1 MTPTA
6 ALADALA
13 QAEREGRTL
22 APDLARTPA
31 SLDEAEAVQT
41 ELLERLRWTARAWKL
56 GASTH
61 GARGALGLSRVFSGA
76 VPAGRC
82 LDTGARLPLAALRQ
96 RGVECELA
104 LTVRAP
110 DARTLQGLE
119 AADLPERE
127 ALARRCVLACHSA
140 LELPQSRWPTLGAG
154 GPLALVA
161 DNGAAGWVVLGPA
174 AAPEALHDVRTGQ
187 LWIDGAPVA
196 SGDTSAFV
204 MPPLALLAD
213 HLVRLARRG
222 LGATGPTTVL
232 LGSVTPYH
240 PLQGPARV
248 RAAFDGLP
256 AVELEL
262 A

>member
-6 ALADALA
+6 TLADALA

-22 APDLARTPA
+22 APDPALAPA
-31 SLDEAEAVQT
+31 SLDEAEAVQADV
-41 ELLERLRWTARAWKL
+41 LERLRWRARAWKL

-61 GARGALGLSRVFSGA
+61 GARNALGLSRVFSGA
-76 VPAGRC
+76 VPADRC
-82 LDTGARLPLAALRQ
+82 LGTGARLPLATLRQ

-104 LTVRAP
+104 LTVQAP
-110 DARTLQGLE
+110 DTPTLQRLE
-119 AADLPERE
+119 AADALERE

-154 GPLALVA
+154 GALALVA
-161 DNGAAGWVVLGPA
+161 DNGAAGWVVLGPGA
-174 AAPEALHDVRTGQ
+174 EPEALDRARTGR
-187 LWIDGAPVA
+187 LWIDGEPVA

-213 HLVRLARRG
+213 HLLRLARRG
-222 LGATGPTTVL
+222 LGDTGPTTVL

-240 PLQGPARV
+240 PLQGAARV
-248 RAAFDGLP
+248 RAGFDGLP